1 MQILK
6 DSDKSTSDKQNS
18 FNVFNEMREK
28 NIVFS
33 SNPKNFFSNF
43 NVDLDI
49 EEDINYDNLEVV
61 KTYWNNAKHDIIKN
75 NEFDIASK
83 TSIQNADIEDFGVQR
98 VTYLI
103 DDNEDYQAILNA
115 LKMQKT
121 NALFRA
127 VTEDENKREITVYS
141 SRFGIWKDPNNEFRA
156 KLNTGAE
163 TNGQIRYTFTARG
176 QRDINSLVNMKK
188 GFNYAVYEDLE
199 NLFEKDLIQNVNG
212 IITKSHL
219 KIELSEDELKQV
231 EIQEVAKKEVVK
243 ETSHTN
249 SDNTKSNAKTSEMIK
264 TIENNENEIISKDDR
279 EIPTK
284 KEDLLEDLEEERI
297 DLVNEFLTKQM
308 KDLEEKQAL
317 EKALL
322 QEKINSTIQQ
332 RAKIKQDAIIL
343 LQNGMSL
350 QDMNLELQAKKY
362 NDLQIKIIN
371 EELKKEIID
380 SVVKEKE
387 LKEVSKELTTYINK
401 AETYKKSKDYFKSQ
415 FENMQRNLSEEQ
427 ANHKITKFEYF
438 NTLNLLEN
446 STADFESQK
455 QLLRVTIQDL
465 KDEKTNLQKNYDFIE
480 AEIEEKIEVIHEK
493 EKSILL
499 LENKVTQ
506 KEEIISEKNQTIS
519 EKIKVVEEQKE
530 TIKEKDSKIET
541 LFEEKSNLKNQV
553 FEAESEIKDLK
564 EEIEKNRKE
573 TQAIIGSLKSKND
586 VLFKENAELKEQL
599 ANYQELKKE
608 LEQFKKNAK
617 INMDLKS
624 NTEEVKSFLRQ
635 DEAIIK
641 DVKNTDI
648 FKSKLDEIEKKDLSQ
663 KFNFEFNPPKNN
675 NNNNNNNI

>member
-43 NVDLDI
+43 NVDLNI
-49 EEDINYDNLEVV
+49 EEDINYDNLEVI
-61 KTYWNNAKHDIIKN
+61 KTYWNNEKHDIIKN

-127 VTEDENKREITVYS
+127 VTEDESKREITVYS

-264 TIENNENEIISKDDR
+264 TIENNENEIISKDAR

-297 DLVNEFLTKQM
+297 DLVNEFLVKQM

-415 FENMQRNLSEEQ
+415 FENMQKNLSEEQ
-427 ANHKITKFEYF
+427 ANHKLTKLEYF
-438 NTLNLLEN
+438 NVTKMLEN
-446 STADFESQK
+446 STIEFEAQK
-455 QLLRVTIQDL
+455 QLLLSANHDL
-465 KDEKTNLQKNYDFIE
+465 KEEKTNLQKEYDFIE

-493 EKSILL
+493 EKNILL

-506 KEEIISEKNQTIS
+506 KDEIIDEKNKTIT
-519 EKIKVVEEQKE
+519 QKDE
-530 TIKEKDSKIET
+530 TIKIKDSKIET
-541 LFEEKSNLKNQV
+541 LFEEKTELKNQV

-564 EEIEKNRKE
+564 EEIEKNRRE

-624 NTEEVKSFLRQ
+624 NTEEVKSFLKQ

>member
-6 DSDKSTSDKQNS
+6 DSEKSTSDKQNS
-18 FNVFNEMREK
+18 FNVFNEMIEK

-33 SNPKNFFSNF
+33 SNPKDFFSNF
-43 NVDLDI
+43 NIDLDI
-49 EEDINYDNLEVV
+49 KEDINYDNLEVV

-83 TSIQNADIEDFGVQR
+83 NSIQNAEIEDFGVQR

-127 VTEDENKREITVYS
+127 VTEDESKREITVYS

-219 KIELSEDELKQV
+219 KIELSDEDLKQV

-297 DLVNEFLTKQM
+297 DLVNEFLVKQM

-317 EKALL
+317 EKAML

-387 LKEVSKELTTYINK
+387 LKAVSKELTTYINK

-415 FENMQRNLSEEQ
+415 FENMQKNLSEEQ
-427 ANHKITKFEYF
+427 ANHKLTKLEYF
-438 NTLNLLEN
+438 NVTKMLEN
-446 STADFESQK
+446 STIEFESQK
-455 QLLRVTIQDL
+455 QLLLSANQDL
-465 KDEKTNLQKNYDFIE
+465 KEEKVNLQKEYDFIE
-480 AEIEEKIEVIHEK
+480 AEIEEKIEDIHEK

-506 KEEIISEKNQTIS
+506 KDEIIDEKNKTIT
-519 EKIKVVEEQKE
+519 QKDE
-530 TIKEKDSKIET
+530 TIKIKDSKIET
-541 LFEEKSNLKNQV
+541 LFEEKTELKNQV

-564 EEIEKNRKE
+564 EEIEKNRRE

-624 NTEEVKSFLRQ
+624 NTEDVKSFLKQ

-648 FKSKLDEIEKKDLSQ
+648 FKSKLDEIEKKDLSP
-663 KFNFEFNPPKNN
+663 KFNFEFNPQKNN
-675 NNNNNNNI
+675 NNNNNNI

>member
-6 DSDKSTSDKQNS
+6 DSEKSTSDKQNS
-18 FNVFNEMREK
+18 FNVFNEMIEK

-33 SNPKNFFSNF
+33 SNPKDFFSNF
-43 NVDLDI
+43 NIDLDI
-49 EEDINYDNLEVV
+49 KEDINYDNLEVV

-83 TSIQNADIEDFGVQR
+83 NSIQNAEIEDFGVQR

-127 VTEDENKREITVYS
+127 VTEDESKREITVYS

-219 KIELSEDELKQV
+219 KIELSDEDLKQV

-297 DLVNEFLTKQM
+297 DLVNEFLVKQM

-317 EKALL
+317 EKAML

-415 FENMQRNLSEEQ
+415 FENMQKNLSEEQ
-427 ANHKITKFEYF
+427 ANHKLTKLEYF
-438 NTLNLLEN
+438 NVTKMLEN
-446 STADFESQK
+446 STIEFESQK
-455 QLLRVTIQDL
+455 QLLLSANQDL
-465 KDEKTNLQKNYDFIE
+465 KEEKVNLQKEYDFIE
-480 AEIEEKIEVIHEK
+480 AEIEEKIEDIHEK

-506 KEEIISEKNQTIS
+506 KDEIIDEKNKTIT
-519 EKIKVVEEQKE
+519 QKDE
-530 TIKEKDSKIET
+530 TIKIKDSKIET
-541 LFEEKSNLKNQV
+541 LFEEKTELKNQV

-564 EEIEKNRKE
+564 EEIEKNRRE

-624 NTEEVKSFLRQ
+624 NTEEVKSFLKQ

-648 FKSKLDEIEKKDLSQ
+648 FKSKLDEIEKKDLSP
-663 KFNFEFNPPKNN
+663 KFNFEFNPQKNN

>member
-6 DSDKSTSDKQNS
+6 DSEKSTSDKQNS
-18 FNVFNEMREK
+18 FNVFNEMIEK

-33 SNPKNFFSNF
+33 SNPKDFFSNF
-43 NVDLDI
+43 NIDLDI
-49 EEDINYDNLEVV
+49 KEDINYDNLEVV

-83 TSIQNADIEDFGVQR
+83 NSIQNAEIEDFGVQR

-127 VTEDENKREITVYS
+127 VTEDESKREITVYS

-219 KIELSEDELKQV
+219 KIELSDEDLKQV

-297 DLVNEFLTKQM
+297 DLVNEFLVKQM

-317 EKALL
+317 EKAML

-387 LKEVSKELTTYINK
+387 LKAVSKELTTYINK

-415 FENMQRNLSEEQ
+415 FENMQKNLSEEQ
-427 ANHKITKFEYF
+427 ANHKLTKLEYF
-438 NTLNLLEN
+438 NVTKMLEN
-446 STADFESQK
+446 STIEFESQK
-455 QLLRVTIQDL
+455 QLLLSANQDL
-465 KDEKTNLQKNYDFIE
+465 KEEKVNLQKEYDFIE
-480 AEIEEKIEVIHEK
+480 AEIEEKIEDIHEK

-506 KEEIISEKNQTIS
+506 KDEIIDEKNKTIT
-519 EKIKVVEEQKE
+519 QKDE
-530 TIKEKDSKIET
+530 TIKIKDSKIET
-541 LFEEKSNLKNQV
+541 LFEEKTELKNQV

-564 EEIEKNRKE
+564 EEIEKNRRE

-624 NTEEVKSFLRQ
+624 STEDVKSFLKQ

-648 FKSKLDEIEKKDLSQ
+648 FKSKLDEIEKKDLSP
-663 KFNFEFNPPKNN
+663 KFNFEFNPQKNN
-675 NNNNNNNI
+675 NNNNNNI

>member
-6 DSDKSTSDKQNS
+6 DSEKSTSDKQNS
-18 FNVFNEMREK
+18 FNVFNEMIEK

-33 SNPKNFFSNF
+33 SNPKDFFSNF
-43 NVDLDI
+43 NIDLDI
-49 EEDINYDNLEVV
+49 KEDINYDNLEVV

-83 TSIQNADIEDFGVQR
+83 NSIQNAEIEDFGVQR

-127 VTEDENKREITVYS
+127 VTEDESKREITVYS

-219 KIELSEDELKQV
+219 KIELSDEDLKQV

-297 DLVNEFLTKQM
+297 DLVNEFLVKQM

-317 EKALL
+317 EKAML

-387 LKEVSKELTTYINK
+387 LKAVSKELTTYINK

-415 FENMQRNLSEEQ
+415 FENMQKNLSEEQ
-427 ANHKITKFEYF
+427 ANHKLTKLEYF
-438 NTLNLLEN
+438 NVTKMLEN
-446 STADFESQK
+446 STIEFESQK
-455 QLLRVTIQDL
+455 QLLLSANQDL
-465 KDEKTNLQKNYDFIE
+465 KEEKVNLQKEYDFIE
-480 AEIEEKIEVIHEK
+480 ADIEEKIEVIHEK

-506 KEEIISEKNQTIS
+506 KDEIIDEKNKTIT
-519 EKIKVVEEQKE
+519 QKDE
-530 TIKEKDSKIET
+530 TIKIKDSKIEN
-541 LFEEKSNLKNQV
+541 LFEEKTELKNQV

-564 EEIEKNRKE
+564 EEIEKNRRE

-624 NTEEVKSFLRQ
+624 STEDVKSFLKQ

-648 FKSKLDEIEKKDLSQ
+648 FKSKLDEIEKKDLSP
-663 KFNFEFNPPKNN
+663 KFNFEFNPQKNN
-675 NNNNNNNI
+675 NNNNNNI

>member
-49 EEDINYDNLEVV
+49 KEDINYDNLEVV

-83 TSIQNADIEDFGVQR
+83 NSIQNAEIEDFGVQR

-176 QRDINSLVNMKK
+176 QRDINSLVNIKK

-199 NLFEKDLIQNVNG
+199 NLFQKDLIQNVNG

-415 FENMQRNLSEEQ
+415 FENMQKNLSEEQ
-427 ANHKITKFEYF
+427 ANHKLTKLEYF
-438 NTLNLLEN
+438 NVTKMLEN
-446 STADFESQK
+446 STIEFESQK
-455 QLLRVTIQDL
+455 QLLLSANQDL
-465 KDEKTNLQKNYDFIE
+465 KEEKVNLQKDYDFIE

-506 KEEIISEKNQTIS
+506 KDEIIDEKNKTIL
-519 EKIKVVEEQKE
+519 EKSKIVEEQKE
-530 TIKEKDSKIET
+530 TIKSKDE
-541 LFEEKSNLKNQV
+541 
-553 FEAESEIKDLK
+553 EIKEVKAEKIDIQEQLK
-564 EEIEKNRKE
+564 QSQNMLEKLMAEIERDRTEAKE
-573 TQAIIGSLKSKND
+573 VINKLKSANSQ
-586 VLFKENAELKEQL
+586 LFAENKQLKEQL
-599 ANYQELKKE
+599 SNFNEMKKE
-608 LEQFKKNAK
+608 LEQLRKNEEINKSYKEK
-617 INMDLKS
+617 IEK
-624 NTEEVKSFLRQ
+624 TKEE
-635 DEAIIK
+635 IK
-641 DVKNTDI
+641 VNNEDN
-648 FKSKLDEIEKKDLSQ
+648 FKSKLEGFNVPKYNFTEAVKKD
-663 KFNFEFNPPKNN
+663 NDKN
-675 NNNNNNNI
+675 I

>member
-18 FNVFNEMREK
+18 FNVFNEMIEK

-33 SNPKNFFSNF
+33 SNPKDFFSNF

-49 EEDINYDNLEVV
+49 KEDINYDNLEVV

-83 TSIQNADIEDFGVQR
+83 NSIQNAEIEDFGVQR

-127 VTEDENKREITVYS
+127 VTEDESKREITVYS

-219 KIELSEDELKQV
+219 KIELSDEDLKQV

-297 DLVNEFLTKQM
+297 DLVNEFLVKQM

-317 EKALL
+317 EKAML

-332 RAKIKQDAIIL
+332 RARIKQDAIIL

-387 LKEVSKELTTYINK
+387 LKEVSKELTTYVNK

-415 FENMQRNLSEEQ
+415 FENMQKNLSEEQ
-427 ANHKITKFEYF
+427 ANHKLTKLEYF
-438 NTLNLLEN
+438 NVTKMLEN
-446 STADFESQK
+446 STIEFESQK
-455 QLLRVTIQDL
+455 QLLLSANQDL
-465 KDEKTNLQKNYDFIE
+465 KEEKVNLQKDYDFIE
-480 AEIEEKIEVIHEK
+480 AEIEEKIEDIHEK

-506 KEEIISEKNQTIS
+506 KDEIIDEKNKTIT
-519 EKIKVVEEQKE
+519 QKDE
-530 TIKEKDSKIET
+530 TIKIKDSKIET
-541 LFEEKSNLKNQV
+541 LFEEKTELKNQV

-564 EEIEKNRKE
+564 EEIEKNRRE

-624 NTEEVKSFLRQ
+624 STEEVKSFLKQ
-635 DEAIIK
+635 DEAIIE

-648 FKSKLDEIEKKDLSQ
+648 FKSKLDEIEKKDLSP
-663 KFNFEFNPPKNN
+663 KFNFEFNPQKNN

>member
-6 DSDKSTSDKQNS
+6 DSEKSTSDKQNS
-18 FNVFNEMREK
+18 FNVFNEMIEK

-33 SNPKNFFSNF
+33 SNPKDFFSNF
-43 NVDLDI
+43 NIDLDI
-49 EEDINYDNLEVV
+49 KEDINYDNLEVV

-83 TSIQNADIEDFGVQR
+83 NSIQNAEIEDFGVQR

-127 VTEDENKREITVYS
+127 VTEDESKREITVYS

-297 DLVNEFLTKQM
+297 DLVNEFLVKQM

-317 EKALL
+317 EKAML

-387 LKEVSKELTTYINK
+387 LKAVSKELTTYINK

-415 FENMQRNLSEEQ
+415 FENMQKNLSEEQ
-427 ANHKITKFEYF
+427 ANHKLTKLEYF
-438 NTLNLLEN
+438 NVTKMLEN
-446 STADFESQK
+446 STIEFESQK
-455 QLLRVTIQDL
+455 QLLLSANQDL
-465 KDEKTNLQKNYDFIE
+465 KEEKVNLQKEYDFIE
-480 AEIEEKIEVIHEK
+480 AEIEEKIEDIHEK

-506 KEEIISEKNQTIS
+506 KDEIIDEKNKTIT
-519 EKIKVVEEQKE
+519 QKDE
-530 TIKEKDSKIET
+530 TIKIKDSKIET
-541 LFEEKSNLKNQV
+541 LFEEKTELKNQV

-564 EEIEKNRKE
+564 EEIEKNRRE

-624 NTEEVKSFLRQ
+624 STEDVKSFLKQ

-648 FKSKLDEIEKKDLSQ
+648 FKSKLDEIEKKDLSP
-663 KFNFEFNPPKNN
+663 KFNFEFNPQKNN
-675 NNNNNNNI
+675 NNNNNNI

>member
-6 DSDKSTSDKQNS
+6 DSEKSTSDKQNS
-18 FNVFNEMREK
+18 FNVFNEMIEK

-33 SNPKNFFSNF
+33 SNPKDFFSNF
-43 NVDLDI
+43 NIDLDI
-49 EEDINYDNLEVV
+49 KEDINYDNLEVV

-83 TSIQNADIEDFGVQR
+83 NSIQNAEIEDFGVQR

-127 VTEDENKREITVYS
+127 VTEDESKREITVYS

-219 KIELSEDELKQV
+219 KIELSDEDLKQV

-297 DLVNEFLTKQM
+297 DLVNEFLVKQM

-317 EKALL
+317 EKAML

-387 LKEVSKELTTYINK
+387 LKAVSKELTTYINK

-415 FENMQRNLSEEQ
+415 FENMQKNLSEEQ
-427 ANHKITKFEYF
+427 ANHKLTKLEYF
-438 NTLNLLEN
+438 NVTKMLEN
-446 STADFESQK
+446 STIEFESQK
-455 QLLRVTIQDL
+455 QLLLSANQDL
-465 KDEKTNLQKNYDFIE
+465 KEEKVNLQKEYDFIE
-480 AEIEEKIEVIHEK
+480 AEIEEKIEDIHEK

-506 KEEIISEKNQTIS
+506 KDEIIDEKNKTIT
-519 EKIKVVEEQKE
+519 QKDE
-530 TIKEKDSKIET
+530 TIKIKDSKIET
-541 LFEEKSNLKNQV
+541 LFEEKTELKNQV

-564 EEIEKNRKE
+564 EEIEKNRRE

-624 NTEEVKSFLRQ
+624 STEDVKSFLKQ

-641 DVKNTDI
+641 DVENTDI
-648 FKSKLDEIEKKDLSQ
+648 FKSKLDEIEKKDLSP
-663 KFNFEFNPPKNN
+663 KFNFEFNPQKNN
-675 NNNNNNNI
+675 NNNNNNI